1 MRPMIGPG
9 IAADQNQGMK
19 IYSDFAARRTRQ
31 IIADLAALVAI
42 GLWIWVGYTVF
53 TLVNGLAF
61 WGLKM
66 QEAGSGFED
75 AMTEVGNTLGGIPLI
90 GSGIRIPFDGASA
103 AGASLEAAGEAQQEA
118 VFQLAVT
125 LGIGIPLLPILTI
138 LAIWLIP
145 RIMFIPRAPRPH
157 EPEAVGDR
165 QDRSGCP
172 RRLASRRAR
181 GGAPPRPT
189 RAEVVGGS
197 DTRFCLTITPKACR
211 CAA

>member
-1 MRPMIGPG
+1 
-9 IAADQNQGMK
+9 MK
-19 IYSDFAARRTRQ
+19 IYSDFAGRRTRQ

-42 GLWIWVGYTVF
+42 ALWIWFGYTVF

-66 QEAGSGFED
+66 EEAGSGFEG

-103 AGASLEAAGEAQQEA
+103 AGANLEAAGVAQQEA

-145 RIMFIPRAPRPH
+145 RIMFIRRASRAKQVVTAPAGMDLLALRALTSQKLSAIAKIDADALGAWRRG
-157 EPEAVGDR
+157 EPDVV
-165 QDRSGCP
+165 
-172 RRLASRRAR
+172 RRLAQLELRSSGVRIRDEQAST
-181 GGAPPRPT
+181 A
-189 RAEVVGGS
+189 
-197 DTRFCLTITPKACR
+197 
-211 CAA
+211 